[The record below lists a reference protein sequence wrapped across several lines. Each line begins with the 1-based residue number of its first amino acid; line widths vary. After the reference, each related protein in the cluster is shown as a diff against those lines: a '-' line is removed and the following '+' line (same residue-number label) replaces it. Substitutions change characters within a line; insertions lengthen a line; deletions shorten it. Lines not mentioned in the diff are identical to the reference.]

1 MKIGFLDID
10 TKRETNNL
18 GRRERYPNIAC
29 GKIYGYHKLNGD
41 EIFYPYNNV
50 KVDKLY
56 ISTIF
61 TNTRPMIKRMMPLWE
76 QRAKEIIIGGTGWD
90 DYTKAPY
97 TVTELPPEIA
107 TISHVPWTYEMYNID
122 YGIGFTTRG
131 CHVGCA
137 FCVVPKKEG
146 LQEYREMQVKDLINP
161 RSNHLI
167 LMNNN
172 SFAHRDFMN
181 DVEQIKFHNLSIH
194 WDQANDI
201 TLVTPEI
208 AKALKSVNYRG
219 YNPNKKQLFFAF
231 DLITKK
237 KIDQETGGTVTY
249 DMMKIVPEKVK
260 LLQEYGIPPYHLKFY
275 MLIGFN
281 TTEEEDLMRVDCLR
295 ELNCDIYPMLFRD
308 LNGKV
313 GVDGNGKQQSF
324 HVRAM
329 RDWIHSGLY
338 RKTDFKDFTR
348 REEHR
353 IQREKKES
361 QLTLF

>member
-1 MKIGFLDID
+1 MKIGILDID
-10 TKRETNNL
+10 TKKETNTQ

-29 GKIYGYHKLNGD
+29 GKIYGYHKMRGD
-41 EIFYPYNNV
+41 EIFYPYESQ

-61 TNTRPMIKRMMPLWE
+61 TNTRPMIKRMMPIWE
-76 QRAKEIIIGGTGWD
+76 QQAKEIIIGGTGWD

-107 TISHVPWTYEMYNID
+107 AVSHVPWTYEMYNID

-146 LQEYREMQVKDLINP
+146 LQEYREMEVKDLINP
-161 RSNHLI
+161 RSKHLI

-172 SFAHRDFMN
+172 SFAHHDFMR
-181 DVEQIKFHNLSIH
+181 DIEQIKFYDLSIH
-194 WDQANDI
+194 YDQANDI

-219 YNPNKKQLFFAF
+219 YNPTKKQLFFAF

-237 KIDQETGGTVTY
+237 KIDPETGGTVTY

-260 LLQEYGIPPYHLKFY
+260 LLESYGIPPYHLKFY

-281 TTEEEDLMRVDCLR
+281 TSEEEDLMRVDCLR
-295 ELNCDIYPMLFRD
+295 DLNCDIYPMLYRD

-313 GVDGNGKQQSF
+313 GVDGNGKPQSF

-329 RDWIHSGLY
+329 RDWIHTGLY
-338 RKTDFKDFTR
+338 RKTSFKDFGR

-353 IQREKKES
+353 IQREKKEN

>member
-1 MKIGFLDID
+1 MKIGILDID
-10 TKRETNNL
+10 TKKETNSQ

-29 GKIYGYHKLNGD
+29 GKIYGYHKMRGD
-41 EIFYPYNNV
+41 EIFYPYESQ

-61 TNTRPMIKRMMPLWE
+61 TNTRPMIKRMMPIWE
-76 QRAKEIIIGGTGWD
+76 QQAKEIIIGGTGWD

-107 TISHVPWTYEMYNID
+107 EVSHVPWTYEMYNID

-146 LQEYREMQVKDLINP
+146 LQEYREMEVKDLINP
-161 RSNHLI
+161 RSKHLI

-172 SFAHRDFMN
+172 SFAHHDFMR
-181 DVEQIKFHNLSIH
+181 DIEQIKFYDLSIH

-219 YNPNKKQLFFAF
+219 YNPTKKQLFFAF

-237 KIDQETGGTVTY
+237 KIDPETGGTVTY

-260 LLQEYGIPPYHLKFY
+260 LLDSYGIPPYHLKFY

-281 TTEEEDLMRVDCLR
+281 TSEEEDLMRVDCLKD
-295 ELNCDIYPMLFRD
+295 LNCDIYPMLYRD

-313 GVDGNGKQQSF
+313 GVDGNGKPQSF

-329 RDWIHSGLY
+329 RDWIHTGLY
-338 RKTDFKDFTR
+338 RKTSFKDFGR

-353 IQREKKES
+353 IQREKKEN